1 MNHSDTKES
10 DGFFTVSSTGILLD
24 CSYHFLQITGYSVK
38 EIMGQPLQRFLSNS
52 SWENFQSSEYKQLEL
67 KSITLELTTIE
78 THQEA
83 ITFRGEPA
91 LQILFQQEPEEFLM
105 NTASGSLEEW
115 TLMSKILSHDL
126 REPLRKILLYIDMI
140 RGNTRNQITPESL
153 MLLQI
158 TNDQGYQAMQL
169 LDAIRQYV
177 SFSTTSK
184 LLVKSIDLNE
194 VLDKSWTRVY
204 DENGLKESLLEKPH
218 LPVIR
223 GQGAMLQALFYQ
235 ILDNSVKY
243 SEPLRPLQ
251 IKVDSTIYQEADREM
266 VEIRFQDNG
275 VGFDDMYREDVF
287 RLFSQLNRSS
297 SGSGAGLAICKK
309 IVESHQG
316 QIAATSQPGKG
327 TVLTIRL
334 PVKPQ

>member
-1 MNHSDTKES
+1 MNHSDTKEFA
-10 DGFFTVSSTGILLD
+10 GFFTVSSTGILLD
-24 CSYHFLQITGYSVK
+24 CSYHFLQITGYSVA
-38 EIMGQPLQRFLSNS
+38 EVIGQSLQQFLTNT
-52 SWENFQSSEYKQLEL
+52 SWENVQSGDYKQLEL
-67 KSITLELTTIE
+67 KSIAQEWTTVE
-78 THQEA
+78 THPEEV
-83 ITFRGEPA
+83 TFRGESA
-91 LQILFQQEPEEFLM
+91 WQIRFQPEPEEYIE
-105 NTASGSLEEW
+105 NKASGSLDEW

-140 RGNTRNQITPESL
+140 RGNTKNQITPESL

-158 TNDQGYQAMQL
+158 TNDQSYQAMQL

-194 VLDKSWTRVY
+194 VLDKSWMRVY

-223 GQGAMLQALFYQ
+223 GQGAMIQALFYQ

-243 SEPLRPLQ
+243 SEPRRPLQ
-251 IKVDSTIYQEADREM
+251 IKVESSLCQEDDQEM
-266 VEIRFQDNG
+266 VEIRFRDNG
-275 VGFDDMYREDVF
+275 IGFDDMYSEDVF
-287 RLFSQLNRSS
+287 RLFNQLNRSS
-297 SGSGAGLAICKK
+297 SGCGAGLAICKK

-316 QIAATSQPGKG
+316 QIAATSQPGEG
-327 TVLTIRL
+327 TTLTIKL
-334 PVKPQ
+334 PLKPH